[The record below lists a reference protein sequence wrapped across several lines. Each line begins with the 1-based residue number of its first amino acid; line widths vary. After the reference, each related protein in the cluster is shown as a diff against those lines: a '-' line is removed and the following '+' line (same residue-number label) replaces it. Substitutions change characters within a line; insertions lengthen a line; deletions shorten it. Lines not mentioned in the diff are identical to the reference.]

1 MAANANHWA
10 RVLVTA
16 TLLYFPFRRVL
27 ICICKLNSVGPELA
41 ERGLLKAAVDV
52 TGFGLLGHLGVMCRA
67 SGVDAE
73 VAVGAVP
80 VIARN
85 HLARWRPLSV
95 HKLRAT
101 WLSGGRNCCRSRTSV
116 PRTFRFG
123 FAVSVRKESRLSGGF
138 RRWRCMVAPVAPA
151 RRGGD

>member
-27 ICICKLNSVGPELA
+27 ICICKLNSVEPELA
-41 ERGLLKAAVDV
+41 KRGLLRAAVDV

-80 VIARN
+80 VISAESPGEVASSVSSQIARD
-85 HLARWRPLSV
+85 LAVRRTQLLS
-95 HKLRAT
+95 KSNFSASDFPIR
-101 WLSGGRNCCRSRTSV
+101 
-116 PRTFRFG
+116 FRG
-123 FAVSVRKESRLSGGF
+123 
-138 RRWRCMVAPVAPA
+138 
-151 RRGGD
+151 